1 VVVAFELHALRP
13 IVQIRARPLV
23 RVAVIALVGYGLLL
37 PGSGAWAQTSW
48 QSVVQWLYSSQNQ
61 SSAWAVTT
69 KQTSVSAN
77 QEADSTHASQQQ
89 LATAMGA
96 ISMSNR
102 VTDEVLSVD
111 GVLGQPVANKCVAVK
126 NAEMQVQAWQQV
138 DMDRSKLIAT
148 FASTRVSTA
157 AQGQLERI
165 ALHRNSY
172 CSVSEARMG
181 MCQLRADGM
190 QGWDVNYGGAFG
202 EHTLAAEGE
211 LAGYAYAAMVADA
224 RAPAA
229 IDCKSSACSAAAVQ
243 QLANAAAGTMVADAF
258 LGQVLERRVPMIT
271 GQ

>member
-1 VVVAFELHALRP
+1 MQVRAKSMARVLAVAM
-13 IVQIRARPLV
+13 
-23 RVAVIALVGYGLLL
+23 VGYGLLL
-37 PGSGAWAQTSW
+37 PGAGVQAQTSW
-48 QSVVQWLYSSQNQ
+48 QSVVQWLYASQNQ

-69 KQTSVSAN
+69 KQTAVAAN
-77 QEADSTHASQQQ
+77 QEADSSRASQQQ
-89 LATAMGA
+89 LATAIGA

-102 VTDEVLSVD
+102 VTDQVLSVD
-111 GVLGQPVANKCVAVK
+111 GLLGQPIANKCVAVK

-148 FASTRVSTA
+148 FASTRVATS
-157 AQGQLERI
+157 AQGELERI

-202 EHTLAAEGE
+202 ERTLAAEGE
-211 LAGYAYAAMVADA
+211 LAGYAYAAMVSDA

-229 IDCKSSACSAAAVQ
+229 IDCKSSACSSAAAQ
-243 QLANAAAGTMVADAF
+243 QLANAATGTMVADAF